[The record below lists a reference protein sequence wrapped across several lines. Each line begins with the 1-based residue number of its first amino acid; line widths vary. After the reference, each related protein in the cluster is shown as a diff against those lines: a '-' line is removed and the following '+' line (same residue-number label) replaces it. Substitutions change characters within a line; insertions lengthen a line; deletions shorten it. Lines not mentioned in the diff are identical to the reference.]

1 MNHIETATE
10 APFTNKWSL
19 HLLLLAL
26 LITPVIAV
34 AMTASGGDFFFLAYA
49 VPVAAAYAT
58 VTSIAVNAVTT
69 RRSVTITHGVTLALL
84 VLGFLVA
91 GPT

>member
-1 MNHIETATE
+1 MNHIDTATD
-10 APFTNKWSL
+10 APFTSKWSL

-34 AMTASGGDFFFLAYA
+34 ALTAAGGDFFFLVWA
-49 VPVAAAYAT
+49 VPVAVAYAV

-69 RRSVTITHGVTLALL
+69 KRSVFITHGVTLALM
-84 VLGFLVA
+84 VLGMLA
-91 GPT
+91 LGPT